1 MMGSPDLSAEAMSET
16 RELEPTDALTRS
28 IREGG
33 TGDPC
38 SERLSG
44 RRKSGTVICR
54 RQRPGPQRL
63 QVRLVREVRE
73 HVLPRSRVFIVP
85 FGSIAWMECVD
96 VCGVLCRIAG
106 KGCGVVLGTC

>member
-1 MMGSPDLSAEAMSET
+1 MGSPDLSAEAMSER
-16 RELEPTDALTRS
+16 RELEHTDALTRP

-33 TGDPC
+33 TGNPC
-38 SERLSG
+38 GERLSG